1 MKGLKDPGGT
11 PSSERPLGVTQ
22 SSTPPPLP
30 ILPPFAG
37 VACKESEHG
46 NPLVTIWLS
55 QGLYE
60 ASNLS
65 ILFHNCRSCRK
76 PSSKKFV
83 FIIDHFFYVVMQEI

>member
-11 PSSERPLGVTQ
+11 PSSERPLGITQ
-22 SSTPPPLP
+22 SST
-30 ILPPFAG
+30 PPFAG
-37 VACKESEHG
+37 VACKEIEYE

-65 ILFHNCRSCRK
+65 ILFHNCRSCRE

>member
-1 MKGLKDPGGT
+1 MKGT

-22 SSTPPPLP
+22 SSTPPP
-30 ILPPFAG
+30 PPFAR

-55 QGLYE
+55 QSLYE

-65 ILFHNCRSCRK
+65 ILFHNCRFCRK

>member
-11 PSSERPLGVTQ
+11 PSSERPLGITQ
-22 SSTPPPLP
+22 SSTPPP
-30 ILPPFAG
+30 PPFAG
-37 VACKESEHG
+37 VACKEIEYG

-55 QGLYE
+55 PGLYE

>member
-1 MKGLKDPGGT
+1 MKGPAAHPH
-11 PSSERPLGVTQ
+11 PSVQ
-22 SSTPPPLP
+22 STPPPP
-30 ILPPFAG
+30 PPFAG
-37 VACKESEHG
+37 VACKEIEYG
-46 NPLVTIWLS
+46 NLLVTIWLS

-65 ILFHNCRSCRK
+65 ILFHNCKSCRK

>member
-30 ILPPFAG
+30 TLPPFAG

-55 QGLYE
+55 KGLYE

-65 ILFHNCRSCRK
+65 ILFHNCTSCRK